1 MFLKTCVTVAKHCSL
16 WAYRITTLAVV
27 AVGLLFIALVLAL
40 RYVVLPNINDYREP
54 IARAITK
61 AAGQRVTIGSI
72 EGSWQ
77 GYRPELNLQ
86 DVKVYG
92 ADDQPALA
100 LERVET
106 VLSWFSLLSAE
117 LRFDTLSAFAPTLEV
132 RRDVDGVIWIAGV
145 AMKPASGEGGI
156 GDWLLMQRQIVV
168 RGATII
174 WLDETRAAPKLVFDH
189 VDFRLDRD
197 GALHRFGLTASP
209 PPELSSVLVAR
220 GQFTG
225 DSMRA
230 LQAVN
235 GRIYADIGYVNV
247 ALARLWIPAPV
258 EIASGLGAMRLWFEL
273 DGARLASA
281 TADVKLVNVQA
292 RLAPGLPDLAL
303 AEAHG
308 RLVWTEIGD
317 RREMAAE
324 AFGFTTSDGRKLAST
339 RMSYARIAP
348 EGGKPRSEVRLA
360 GFDLAPVAELVEFF
374 PFDETLRGRL
384 GQAAPTGRIE
394 EANFS
399 WEGEWGAG
407 GPYSANARFTSIA
420 LRPDGTLPGIRG
432 LSGHVEANQGG
443 GTASLEVK
451 SGAIELPKVFS
462 EAVPLDFF
470 TGNVG
475 WTRHDGTVDVEVKN
489 ASFANA
495 HAAGS
500 VAGSYRG
507 PKIVDGVA
515 DGKGTIDLNGV
526 LVRAEARQV
535 WRYIPIAIPVT
546 QAWLKQALLAGES
559 RDVRFQLK
567 GPLQDFPFPNDRNG
581 VFEVIAKVSGATLDY
596 APGWPPVTA
605 LNGEA
610 VFRGSR
616 MDIRTKGGS
625 ILGLQLPAVTATIP
639 ELVNRDQVLRVEG
652 VAEGPTA
659 DFLRFVATSPVTTQI
674 NRFTQDMKA
683 TGDAKLDLALDLP
696 LHRTKDAKVKGTLLV
711 QNNGVILD
719 PRLPPFE
726 NFGARIAFTE
736 RDFSVSDGRALMFG
750 EPLSFVAANQAD
762 GGVTANV
769 AGTLDMEAARI
780 LWPHPML
787 AYFDGQTQ
795 WRGSIAVRNKIATIR
810 FDSSL
815 SGVKSSLPAPLAKPA
830 ETSMPLRV
838 ELRERP
844 GRQGVLSINLDK
856 VASAQL
862 LLDGSAA
869 SGIGRGTIN
878 IGSQATLPKE
888 PGVWIRGTL
897 DAVDL
902 DAWQAVQSGIKHDD
916 SPSPLA
922 GIDLRVGNLDVSRRR
937 FHDLRV
943 EASRDGDDWEATLTG
958 AEVAGDVTW
967 SPAGD
972 GKVVARL
979 SRLALPA
986 AAAQAQ
992 IGKPATNA
1000 DSRLPSVDLVAD
1012 SFNFEGRELGRL
1024 TVQAAPETSG
1034 WRLQRLEFVNPDS
1047 KFSMNGRWVI
1057 AEASRTDVTVLLDVS
1072 DVGKFFGRMGWPD
1085 AMQGGTATIEGP
1097 LAWSGN
1103 PTRLDIPSLSGQLKL
1118 EAKKGRFKQIE
1129 PGVGKL
1135 LGILSLQALP
1145 RRVTLDFRDVFSKGF
1160 SFDRISANLKVAGG
1174 VANTDD
1180 FLMLGS
1186 AARVAMQG
1194 HVDLGQESQDL
1205 IVRVT
1210 PSLSEGIAIAGA
1222 IVNPAIGVAA
1232 LIAQK
1237 ALKDPLSQ
1245 IASFD
1250 YAVTGKWVD
1259 PVIKRVSKA
1268 PTVKEKGR

>member
-1 MFLKTCVTVAKHCSL
+1 VFLKTCFTVAKHCSL

-27 AVGLLFIALVLAL
+27 AVGLLFVALVLAL

-54 IARAITK
+54 IASAITK

-72 EGSWQ
+72 AGSWQ

-92 ADDQPALA
+92 ANDQPALA

-117 LRFDTLSAFAPTLEV
+117 LRFDTLSAFAPSLEV
-132 RRDVDGVIWIAGV
+132 RRDVNGVIWIAGV
-145 AMKPASGEGGI
+145 AMSPASGQGGLA
-156 GDWLLMQRQIVV
+156 DWLLKQRQIVV
-168 RGATII
+168 RDATIV
-174 WLDETRAAPKLVFDH
+174 WLDETRAAPRLAFGH
-189 VDFRLDRD
+189 VDFRLDRV
-197 GALHRFGLTASP
+197 GALHRFGLTATP

-220 GQFTG
+220 GEFTG
-225 DSMRA
+225 TSLLE
-230 LQAVN
+230 LQSLK
-235 GRIYADIGYVNV
+235 GRVYADIGYVNL

-273 DGARLASA
+273 DGGRLGSA

-292 RLAPGLPDLAL
+292 RLAPGLPDLTL

-308 RLVWTEIGD
+308 RLAWTDHGE
-317 RREMAAE
+317 RSEMSAE
-324 AFGFTTSDGRKLAST
+324 AFGFTTLDGLKLAST
-339 RMSYARIAP
+339 RMTYARVAP
-348 EGGKPRSEVRLA
+348 ANGKLRSEVRLA
-360 GFDLAPVAELVEFF
+360 GFDLAPVAQLVEFF
-374 PFDETLRGRL
+374 PIDPTLRGRL
-384 GQAAPTGRIE
+384 RQAAPTGRIE

-399 WEGEWGAG
+399 WEGEWGTDS
-407 GPYSANARFTSIA
+407 PYTANARFTA
-420 LRPDGTLPGIRG
+420 LAVRPDGALPGIRG
-432 LSGHVEANQGG
+432 LSGHVEANEGG
-443 GTASLEVK
+443 GTAALEVK

-470 TGNVG
+470 TANAG
-475 WTRHDGTVDVEVKN
+475 WTRHDGTVDVEIKN
-489 ASFANA
+489 ASFANV

-500 VAGSYRG
+500 VAGSYHG
-507 PKIVDGVA
+507 PKTVNGEVDGA
-515 DGKGTIDLNGV
+515 GSIDLNGV
-526 LVRAEARQV
+526 LVRAEARDV

-559 RDVRFQLK
+559 RDVRFRLK
-567 GPLQDFPFPNDRNG
+567 GPLKEFPFPNDRNG
-581 VFEVIAKVSGATLDY
+581 VFEVVAKVTGATLDY

-605 LNGEA
+605 LNGDA

-616 MDIRTKGGS
+616 MEIRSKGGA
-625 ILGLQLPAVTATIP
+625 IFGLRLPEVTATIP
-639 ELVNRDQVLRVEG
+639 DLINHDQVLRVEG

-683 TGDAKLDLALDLP
+683 TGDAKLDLVLDLP
-696 LHRTKDAKVKGTLLV
+696 LHRTKEAKVKGTLLV
-711 QNNGVILD
+711 QNNGVVLD

-736 RDFSVSDGRALMFG
+736 RDFAVSDGRALMFG
-750 EPLSFVAANQAD
+750 EPLSFAAANQAD
-762 GGVTANV
+762 GAITANV

-795 WRGSIAVRNKIATIR
+795 WRGSISVRNKIATIR
-810 FDSSL
+810 FDSTL
-815 SGVKSSLPAPLAKPA
+815 DGVKSTLPAPLGKSAS
-830 ETSMPLRV
+830 TSMPLRV

-844 GRQGVLSINLDK
+844 GRQGILSINLDK

-878 IGSQATLPKE
+878 LGGQATLPKE
-888 PGVWIRGTL
+888 SGLWIRGNL

-902 DAWQAVQSGIKHDD
+902 DAWQAVQSGLKHDD

-922 GIDLRVGNLDVSRRR
+922 GIDLRVGSLDVSRRR

-943 EASRDGDDWEATLTG
+943 EASRDGDNWDATLTSDQ
-958 AEVAGDVTW
+958 VAGDVTW

-972 GKVVARL
+972 GKVEARL
-979 SRLALPA
+979 TRLALPA
-986 AAAQAQ
+986 AAAQTE

-1000 DSRLPSVDLVAD
+1000 DSRLPSVDLIAD

-1024 TVQAAPETSG
+1024 TVLAAPETSG

-1057 AEASRTDVTVLLDVS
+1057 AEVSRTDVNVLLDVS
-1072 DVGKFFGRMGWPD
+1072 DVGKFFARMGWPD

-1097 LAWSGN
+1097 LAWTGN
-1103 PTRLDIPSLSGQLKL
+1103 PTRFDIPSLSGQLKL

-1160 SFDRISANLKVAGG
+1160 SFDRISANTKIASG
-1174 VANTDD
+1174 VAQTQD

-1194 HVDLGQESQDL
+1194 NVDLGKETQDL
-1205 IVRVT
+1205 VVRVT

-1250 YAVTGKWVD
+1250 YELTGTWAD
-1259 PVIKRVSKA
+1259 PNIKRVRKA
-1268 PTVKEKGR
+1268 PVVEKGGR